1 VTTFGRAAGYVRE
14 RSPNAARRRTR
25 PPPDPGIVGGMTT
38 KWRLGART
46 RKTLLV
52 VHILAAGVWLGLDVA
67 MGVLIFTALGT
78 GDLGTRGFALQA
90 LQLVTVWPMLTA
102 GLLSLATGILLG
114 WGSKYGLLRY
124 WWVAVKLILNIV
136 LCVLI
141 VVALRGGVA
150 EAARV
155 GEAAAAGV
163 SVVWQSRNMVF
174 PPIVSPAALLVAF
187 VLSVFKPWGLV
198 RRKRG

>member
-1 VTTFGRAAGYVRE
+1 
-14 RSPNAARRRTR
+14 
-25 PPPDPGIVGGMTT
+25 M
-38 KWRLGART
+38 
-46 RKTLLV
+46 
-52 VHILAAGVWLGLDVA
+52 
-67 MGVLIFTALGT
+67 
-78 GDLGTRGFALQA
+78 QA

-124 WWVAVKLILNIV
+124 WWVAVKLGLNIV

-141 VVALRGGVA
+141 VLALRGGVA

-163 SVVWQSRNMVF
+163 SVVWESRNMVF

-198 RRKRG
+198 RRQRG

>member
-1 VTTFGRAAGYVRE
+1 
-14 RSPNAARRRTR
+14 
-25 PPPDPGIVGGMTT
+25 MTT

-141 VVALRGGVA
+141 VVALRGGVT

>member
-1 VTTFGRAAGYVRE
+1 
-14 RSPNAARRRTR
+14 
-25 PPPDPGIVGGMTT
+25 MTT